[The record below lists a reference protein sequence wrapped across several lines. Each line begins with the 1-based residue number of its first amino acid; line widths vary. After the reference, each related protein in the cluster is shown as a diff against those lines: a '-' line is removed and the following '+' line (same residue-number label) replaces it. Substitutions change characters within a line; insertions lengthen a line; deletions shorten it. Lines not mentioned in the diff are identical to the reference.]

1 MLPIT
6 ADIYLD
12 EELLN
17 WQFVRASGPGGQHV
31 NKVSTAV
38 LLQLDIRQSGL
49 PDWLQQRLLKLA
61 DHRISQSG
69 KITIKCQQSR
79 SQEQNRELA
88 LAAESVLAFY
98 AIGNACLLFA
108 MCPYLLLYARGQM
121 GLHVAGQL
129 LLLAALA
136 LAAVSLRL
144 WRPGAPAGPL
154 CARPSHSA
162 WSGADQPLR
171 GRRSWTAAQ
180 AAGDRN
186 IWRRAHA

>member
-1 MLPIT
+1 VLPIT
-6 ADIYLD
+6 ADIYVD

-88 LAAESVLAFY
+88 LA
-98 AIGNACLLFA
+98 
-108 MCPYLLLYARGQM
+108 
-121 GLHVAGQL
+121 QL
-129 LLLAALA
+129 LALLQSATKMPKKRLATKPSYSSQQKRLQSKKQQGQTKAL
-136 LAAVSLRL
+136 RQQK
-144 WRPGAPAGPL
+144 RF
-154 CARPSHSA
+154 
-162 WSGADQPLR
+162 D
-171 GRRSWTAAQ
+171 
-180 AAGDRN
+180 
-186 IWRRAHA
+186 

>member
-1 MLPIT
+1 MLAIT

-88 LAAESVLAFY
+88 LA
-98 AIGNACLLFA
+98 
-108 MCPYLLLYARGQM
+108 
-121 GLHVAGQL
+121 QL
-129 LLLAALA
+129 LVLLQSVTKAPKKRLATKPSYSSQQKRLQSKKQQGQTKAL
-136 LAAVSLRL
+136 RQQK
-144 WRPGAPAGPL
+144 RF
-154 CARPSHSA
+154 
-162 WSGADQPLR
+162 D
-171 GRRSWTAAQ
+171 
-180 AAGDRN
+180 
-186 IWRRAHA
+186 

>member
-88 LAAESVLAFY
+88 LA
-98 AIGNACLLFA
+98 
-108 MCPYLLLYARGQM
+108 
-121 GLHVAGQL
+121 QL
-129 LLLAALA
+129 LALLQSATKTPKKRLATKPSYSSQQKRLQSKKQQGQTKAL
-136 LAAVSLRL
+136 RQQK
-144 WRPGAPAGPL
+144 RF
-154 CARPSHSA
+154 
-162 WSGADQPLR
+162 D
-171 GRRSWTAAQ
+171 
-180 AAGDRN
+180 
-186 IWRRAHA
+186 